1 MGPGLPLVDT
11 VLTVERL
18 TLSFAGL
25 VAIDGLS
32 FSLRAGELL
41 GIIGP
46 NGAGKTSV
54 LNCINGFYHP
64 QSGRIH
70 FGGREI
76 THRPPHVRARL
87 GIGRTFQNIAL
98 YPAMSALANIMSGRL
113 IHMRSGVL
121 AGGLYWGP
129 AEREFLR
136 HRARVEEVIDFLE
149 IEAHRNH
156 RVAELP
162 YGIQKKVELG
172 RALAMDPGLLLL
184 DEPMAGMSAEEKV
197 DMARYILELR
207 EVRGLPMILIEHDM
221 GVIMDLCD
229 RLICMDYGKKI
240 AEGPPQEIQHHP
252 DVIRAYLGVDHAVV
266 GGDERGGGETA
277 AGGDGQAGG
286 SEA

>member
-1 MGPGLPLVDT
+1 MGPELPLVDT

-25 VAIDGLS
+25 VA
-32 FSLRAGELL
+32 
-41 GIIGP
+41 
-46 NGAGKTSV
+46 V
-54 LNCINGFYHP
+54 
-64 QSGRIH
+64 
-70 FGGREI
+70 GGGEI
-76 THRPPHVRARL
+76 TPPPPHVRARL

-129 AEREFLR
+129 AERGGA
-136 HRARVEEVIDFLE
+136 RAM
-149 IEAHRNH
+149 A
-156 RVAELP
+156 P
-162 YGIQKKVELG
+162 G
-172 RALAMDPGLLLL
+172 RLLL
-184 DEPMAGMSAEEKV
+184 DEPMAGMSAEEKA

-240 AEGPPQEIQHHP
+240 AEGPPQEIQHHS
-252 DVIRAYLGVDHAVV
+252 DVIRAYLGEDHAVV
-266 GGDERGGGETA
+266 GGGGRGGGE
-277 AGGDGQAGG
+277 
-286 SEA
+286 EA